1 MLPIP
6 ADIFPAVEPDSAYV
20 VGGSIRDVLLGRPPL
35 DYDLAVR
42 GDPEG
47 FARRMVAG
55 TAGHYV
61 ELGKPG
67 VLIYRI
73 VADGIILD
81 IAAIE
86 GASIEEDLRRR
97 DFTINA
103 LAYDIATGQ
112 LLDCLGA
119 RNDLAAGRVRMVSP
133 SVFKK
138 DPVRLLR
145 GYRMASDL
153 DFKIEPETEAVI
165 KDNVHLITR
174 TAGERVRAEL
184 YKILE
189 NPKSHVHLSRMADCG
204 LLTAI
209 FPELKDLQ
217 GCRQNRYHQFDVFEH
232 TLNTYCH
239 LETILSDTRAY
250 EPHDTDPR
258 LWTPEVIPTAAL
270 KLAVLLHDI
279 GKPAVRSVD
288 VDGNVHFYGH
298 AKKSADMSKAIS
310 RRLKLSRNDADYIEF
325 IIRNHMR
332 PLSLFTASR
341 QNRMTRKAVTRFFMK
356 CGEKTPDLLLH
367 CMADIMGKSND
378 TNRDKDFIAFAGELI
393 RDYLSSYK
401 PRATDPPLLSGHDLI
416 NRFGLRPSPLFKTIL
431 NRVEE
436 ARLANIIHSKSDAEK
451 WVADFLKQREEQ
463 TPRKSDKT
471 SWGFTPA

>member
-6 ADIFPAVEPDSAYV
+6 ADLFPAVEPDNAYV
-20 VGGSIRDVLLGRPPL
+20 VGGSIRDVLLGRRPL
-35 DYDLAVR
+35 DYDIAVR

-47 FARRMVAG
+47 FARRMADR
-55 TAGHYV
+55 TAGHYI

-67 VLIYRI
+67 LLIYRI

-86 GASIEEDLRRR
+86 GASIEDDLRRR

-112 LLDCLGA
+112 LLDCLDA
-119 RNDLAAGRVRMVSP
+119 RNDLTAGRVRMVS
-133 SVFKK
+133 SSIFRQ

-145 GYRMASDL
+145 AFRMASDL
-153 DFKIEPETEAVI
+153 DFKIDPATEAAI
-165 KDNVHLITR
+165 KDNVHRITR
-174 TAGERVRAEL
+174 TTGERVRAEL

-189 NPKSHVHLSRMADCG
+189 NPKSHIHISRMADGG

-217 GCRQNRYHQFDVFEH
+217 GCRQNRYHQFDVFDH
-232 TLNTYCH
+232 TLKVYCH
-239 LETILSDTRAY
+239 LETILANIRADK
-250 EPHDTDPR
+250 PHGMDQR
-258 LWTPEVIPTAAL
+258 LWTPEAIPTAAL

-279 GKPAVRSVD
+279 GKPTARSVD
-288 VDGNVHFYGH
+288 VDGGVHYYGH

-310 RRLKLSRNDADYIEF
+310 QRLKLSRNDADYIEF
-325 IIRNHMR
+325 IIRNQMR

-341 QNRMTRKAVTRFFMK
+341 QYRITRRAVTRFFMK

-367 CMADIMGKSND
+367 CMADLMGKND
-378 TNRDKDFIAFAGELI
+378 ETENNKGFIAFAGELVQN
-393 RDYLSSYK
+393 YLSGYL
-401 PRATDPPLLSGHDLI
+401 PRTADPPLLSGHDLI
-416 NRFGLRPSPLFKTIL
+416 NRFGLSPSPLFKTIL

-436 ARLANIIHSKSDAEK
+436 ARLANLIHSQSDAEK
-451 WVADFLKQREEQ
+451 WVADFLKQRDE
-463 TPRKSDKT
+463 
-471 SWGFTPA
+471 

>member
-6 ADIFPAVEPDSAYV
+6 EDIFPAVEPDSAYV
-20 VGGSIRDVLLGRPPL
+20 VGGSIRDVLLGRTPL
-35 DYDLAVR
+35 DYDIAVR
-42 GDPEG
+42 GDPES
-47 FARRMVAG
+47 FARRMADR

-67 VLIYRI
+67 LVIYRI

-112 LLDCLGA
+112 LLDYLDA
-119 RNDLAAGRVRMVSP
+119 RNDLRAGRVRMVSP

-145 GYRMASDL
+145 AYRMASDL
-153 DFKIEPETEAVI
+153 DFKIEPETESVI
-165 KDNVHLITR
+165 KKNAHQIAL

-189 NPKSHVHLSRMADCG
+189 NPKSHGHLSRMADCK

-217 GCRQNRYHQFDVFEH
+217 GCRQNRYHQFDVFDH
-232 TLNTYCH
+232 TLKIYCH
-239 LETILSDTRAY
+239 LETILADIRVY
-250 EPHDTDPR
+250 VPHDMDPS

-288 VDGNVHFYGH
+288 VDGSVHFYGH
-298 AKKSADMSKAIS
+298 GTKSADMFKAIN
-310 RRLKLSRNDADYIEF
+310 RRLKLSRHDADYIEF
-325 IIRNHMR
+325 IIRNHIR

-356 CGEKTPDLLLH
+356 CGERTPDLLLH
-367 CMADIMGKSND
+367 CMADIRGKSND
-378 TNRDKDFIAFAGELI
+378 TKREKDFMVFAGELI

-401 PRATDPPLLSGHDLI
+401 PRATDPPLLNGHDLI
-416 NRFGLRPSPLFKTIL
+416 NHFGLRPSPLFKTIL

-436 ARLANIIHSKSDAEK
+436 ARLADMIQTKSDAEK
-451 WVADFLKQREEQ
+451 WVADYLKKR
-463 TPRKSDKT
+463 D
-471 SWGFTPA
+471 A